1 MAECIRDNRL
11 DEYDRRLKRKFGK
24 EIKFGLKGRQIYEK
38 LNNNEL
44 EEIFLIFRKNAGFI
58 EKMADFENH
67 SKIFVEAFKNPKIFM
82 EAGKILSRNLGK
94 ILF

>member
-1 MAECIRDNRL
+1 MD
-11 DEYDRRLKRKFGK
+11 K
-24 EIKFGLKGRQIYEK
+24 IKFYPSHK
-38 LNNNEL
+38 
-44 EEIFLIFRKNAGFI
+44 IFLIFKKNAGFI